1 VGRAPALRH
10 GHVLD
15 GIGSGAERSISIEL
29 LRLSHERALTPTD
42 ERAENE
48 A

>member
-1 VGRAPALRH
+1 VGRAAALRH

-29 LRLSHERALTPTD
+29 PRLNYERAPAPTG
-42 ERAENE
+42 EGAENE